1 MSMRK
6 TAKRLFAALAALV
19 MAFAVVTPAFA
30 AEGTGTITITNATVG
45 ESYAGYKVFD
55 VTYTEE
61 NSDVSYRIYDDNQFF
76 NAINGEGSPFTLTE
90 SAVDGVYNVAV
101 NEGVTDEQIITWLS
115 GLVGEGSFYTADL
128 DPTQATSATVSWTNV
143 PYGYYLI
150 TSSLGSVVTIDKNN
164 PNAEIVDKN
173 QQPGTDFEKAVDGTD
188 EVMQIGV
195 PFTFTLSFD
204 ATNYD
209 GENAIEKYT
218 VSDTFPE
225 GMDLVEGENNVT
237 IKIND
242 GTEYTLYETVTLDEN
257 NSFRYGLYVTDTN
270 GRVDIEDLPYGS
282 YILKEYR
289 APEGYEKFQEY
300 HFTIQPETPV
310 EDGFHVIALEAKDA
324 HKKGSVTI
332 IKSDDI
338 GNQIKD
344 IEFTLYDQENH
355 EVGKAVTNEAGV
367 AKIDGLKWGSYI
379 LKETD
384 APDYYEID
392 EEGRPVE
399 ITASNLD
406 IQLTIVN
413 ATQKGSVVM
422 TKYDETETDKLEGA
436 VASEGA
442 VDGYPV
448 GADEVAWLSGGY
460 GHRALADVVAG
471 AWVGQLEDGDAF
483 LVADLVEA
491 VVEGDLAATAN
502 NGEVG
507 VSPDLFGDDDGG
519 VHDLSVIRG

>member
-61 NSDVSYRIYDDNQFF
+61 NSDVSYRIYEDNQFF

-115 GLVGEGSFYTADL
+115 SLVGEGSSYTADL
-128 DPTQATSATVSWTNV
+128 APTQATSATVSWTKV

-195 PFTFTLSFD
+195 PFTFTLSFG

-257 NSFRYGLYVTDTN
+257 NSFSFDIDWSTVSETGEHTFTYASPATVTVTYQAVLNADAEIEGAGETN
-270 GRVDIEDLPYGS
+270 AATLTWTGN
-282 YILKEYR
+282 
-289 APEGYEKFQEY
+289 PEGSESTTSETVYTYALAIKKVDSKGSALPGAEFKLADTDGNEVKVSAVDGQDGVYVVDPNGSAVITSPASGVVVIKGVDSTQYSLTETKAPGGY
-300 HFTIQPETPV
+300 NLLTEAVDVTPV
-310 EDGFHVIALEAKDA
+310 RTGATTTNTTIYLDA
-324 HKKGSVTI
+324 QGNVVDQQVEGGSTVTI
-332 IKSDDI
+332 IADI
-338 GNQIKD
+338 PATAVAVVNFAGSTLPSTGGMGTT
-344 IEFTLYDQENH
+344 TLYI
-355 EVGKAVTNEAGV
+355 VGGALVAATGIALVVRRRMNNEA
-367 AKIDGLKWGSYI
+367 
-379 LKETD
+379 
-384 APDYYEID
+384 
-392 EEGRPVE
+392 
-399 ITASNLD
+399 
-406 IQLTIVN
+406 
-413 ATQKGSVVM
+413 
-422 TKYDETETDKLEGA
+422 
-436 VASEGA
+436 
-442 VDGYPV
+442 
-448 GADEVAWLSGGY
+448 
-460 GHRALADVVAG
+460 
-471 AWVGQLEDGDAF
+471 
-483 LVADLVEA
+483 
-491 VVEGDLAATAN
+491 
-502 NGEVG
+502 
-507 VSPDLFGDDDGG
+507 
-519 VHDLSVIRG
+519 